1 MKAIRMIIQYTA
13 LAAFAFLVSQG
24 KMTLWLGV
32 FAAGLLVSFVLGR
45 GYCGYVCPMNAV
57 MQPAAWLSKKF
68 KLQRPD
74 TPKWL
79 MSSVFPWAFIFL
91 TLALMLGGKRILQ
104 VQLPVLAILLGV
116 AFVVTLF
123 YKPAVFHN
131 RICPFGALLS
141 VSGRF
146 AYNSEGVDESACVG
160 CKLCEKACTAHAV
173 KVEPATKKAVITSSL
188 CHQCRVCEEV
198 CPTEAIQYGKAVKVK

>member
-1 MKAIRMIIQYTA
+1 MKAVRMVIQYTA

-32 FAAGLLVSFVLGR
+32 FAVGLLVSFIFGR
-45 GYCGYVCPMNAV
+45 GYCGYLCPMNAV
-57 MQPAAWLSKKF
+57 MRPAEWLSKKF

-79 MSSVFPWAFIFL
+79 MSSVFPWVFIL
-91 TLALMLGGKRILQ
+91 MTLAMMLGGKRILQ
-104 VQLPVLAILLGV
+104 VQLPVLAILLGI

-123 YKPAVFHN
+123 YKPEVFHN

-146 AYNSEGVDESACVG
+146 AFSSEGVDASACIG
-160 CKLCEKACTAHAV
+160 CKLCEKTCAAQAISI
-173 KVEPATKKAVITSSL
+173 EPASKKAVIASAL
-188 CHQCRVCEEV
+188 CHQCRACEEV
-198 CPTEAIQYGKAVKVK
+198 CPTDAIHYGKAIKVK

>member
-1 MKAIRMIIQYTA
+1 MVIQYTA

-32 FAAGLLVSFVLGR
+32 FAVGLLVSFIFGR
-45 GYCGYVCPMNAV
+45 GYCGYLCPMNAV
-57 MQPAAWLSKKF
+57 MRPAEWLSKKF

-79 MSSVFPWAFIFL
+79 MSSLFPWAFIFL
-91 TLALMLGGKRILQ
+91 TLAMMLGGKRILQ
-104 VQLPVLAILLGV
+104 VQLPMLAILLGI

-123 YKPAVFHN
+123 YKPEVFHN

-146 AYNSEGVDESACVG
+146 AFRSEGVDASACVG
-160 CKLCEKACTAHAV
+160 CKLCEKTCAAQAISL
-173 KVEPATKKAVITSSL
+173 EPASKKAVITSAL
-188 CHQCRVCEEV
+188 CHQCRACEEV
-198 CPTEAIQYGKAVKVK
+198 CPTDAIHYGKAIKVK

>member
-1 MKAIRMIIQYTA
+1 MKAVRMVIQYTA

-32 FAAGLLVSFVLGR
+32 FAVGLLLSFIFGR

-57 MQPAAWLSKKF
+57 MRPAEWLSKKF

-79 MSSVFPWAFIFL
+79 MSSVFPWAFILL
-91 TLALMLGGKRILQ
+91 TLAMMLGGKRILQ
-104 VQLPVLAILLGV
+104 VQLPVLAILLGI

-123 YKPAVFHN
+123 YKPGVFHN

-141 VSGRF
+141 VSGRSAF
-146 AYNSEGVDESACVG
+146 NSEGVDESACVG
-160 CKLCEKACTAHAV
+160 CRLCEKSCAAQAIS
-173 KVEPATKKAVITSSL
+173 VEPLSKKAVITASL
-188 CHQCRVCEEV
+188 CHQCRACEEV
-198 CPTEAIQYGKAVKVK
+198 CPTDAIRYGKTIKVK

>member
-1 MKAIRMIIQYTA
+1 MVIQYTA

-32 FAAGLLVSFVLGR
+32 FAVGLLLSFAFGR

-57 MQPAAWLSKKF
+57 MRPAAWLSNKF

-74 TPKWL
+74 PPKWL
-79 MSSVFPWAFIFL
+79 LGKIFPWAFIL
-91 TLALMLGGKRILQ
+91 MTLVMMLAGKRLLQ

-123 YKPAVFHN
+123 YKPEVFHN

-141 VSGRF
+141 ISGRYAF
-146 AYNSEGVDESACVG
+146 NSEGVDTDACVG
-160 CKLCEKACTAHAV
+160 CKLCEKACTAQAV
-173 KVEPATKKAVITSSL
+173 KVEPSSKKAVIKTAL
-188 CHQCRVCEEV
+188 CHQCRACEAV
-198 CPTEAIQYGKAVKVK
+198 CPTDAIQYGKVIKVK